1 MKTARRSRTIHALAA
16 LLLAASLSGC
26 SGNTDNAPA
35 AGSVNG
41 ETVAAA
47 EIDYFKT
54 RLRADVIQY
63 FAQEYSANVTDAG
76 FWQTPY
82 GGVTPEKELSNRA
95 FDACVRAKI
104 QLVLMREKGI
114 YEDISYQG
122 LYDRAVA
129 FNNRGASGEGAP
141 GLQTIRLA
149 NFYTYYID
157 TGVMELKNVLA
168 ADEIKPSPAG
178 IAARADA
185 LATEN
190 PGAGRA
196 ELENLAK
203 AALVDEA
210 YQKYIDRLV
219 ESARIETS

>member
-1 MKTARRSRTIHALAA
+1 MKSRQKISVILI
-16 LLLAASLSGC
+16 LLLLLPVFALPGC
-26 SGNTDNAPA
+26 SGGAKPLPA

-41 ETVAAA
+41 ETIAPA